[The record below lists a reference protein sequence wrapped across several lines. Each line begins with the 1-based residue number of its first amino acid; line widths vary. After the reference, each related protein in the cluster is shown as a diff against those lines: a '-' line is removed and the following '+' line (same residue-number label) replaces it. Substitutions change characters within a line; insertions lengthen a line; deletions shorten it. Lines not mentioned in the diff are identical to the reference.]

1 MEPRLRRRLWCAVRV
16 SSVAALLVLAAGTVR
31 EVSSSPTSEAFER
44 NHIVPDLVA
53 KAPEGPLTVMYPAG
67 AKVALGNE
75 LTPTEVKDKPALHWD
90 AQADALYTVLMADP
104 DAPSRSNPEMRSWKH
119 WVVGNVPGAK
129 IADGMVLADYI
140 GSGPPQG
147 TGLHRYVFLVY
158 QQPSN
163 VTFDEP
169 ILSSRNP
176 NRGQW
181 SVAEFAEKYML
192 GEPLA
197 GNFYQ
202 AQYDDY
208 VPELY
213 ASFTDS

>member
-1 MEPRLRRRLWCAVRV
+1 MVQRV
-16 SSVAALLVLAAGTVR
+16 NVLSGVLTAAAMVVALGQAATPAR
-31 EVSSSPTSEAFER
+31 EAFER
-44 NHIVPDLVA
+44 NEIVPDLLET
-53 KAPEGPLTVMYPAG
+53 APEQTI
-67 AKVALGNE
+67 KVTYAESGVEVSLGNE
-75 LTPTEVKDKPALHWD
+75 LTPTEVRNRPKLCWGVEPK
-90 AQADALYTVLMADP
+90 ALYTVLMADP

-119 WVVGNVPGAK
+119 WMVGNVAGTDL
-129 IADGMVLADYI
+129 DGGEVLADYV

-158 QQPSN
+158 KQPGRVAFN
-163 VTFDEP
+163 ET

-176 NRGQW
+176 NRGKW
-181 SVAEFAEKYML
+181 SLAQFTSTYQL
-192 GEPLA
+192 GNPIA

-213 ASFTDS
+213 ATFTDNA

>member
-1 MEPRLRRRLWCAVRV
+1 MEQGRLRYAVRM
-16 SSVAALLVLAAGTVR
+16 SSVVALLVLAAVVHEGA
-31 EVSSSPTSEAFER
+31 SSPTSEAFER

-53 KAPEGPLTVMYPAG
+53 TAPEGPLTVTYPSG
-67 AKVALGNE
+67 AKVVLGNE
-75 LTPTEVKDKPALHWD
+75 LTPTEVKDKPTLHWD
-90 AQADALYTVLMADP
+90 AKQDVLYTVLMADP

-119 WVVGNVPGAK
+119 WLVGNVPGAQ
-129 IADGMVLADYI
+129 IADGTVLADYI

-158 QQPSN
+158 QQSSN
-163 VTFDEP
+163 VTFDETA
-169 ILSSRNP
+169 LSSRNP

-181 SVAEFAEKYML
+181 SVAEFTEKYQL
-192 GEPLA
+192 GVPVA